1 MYISTA
7 SVKDIRSR
15 GRALL
20 SSIHLKRSRR
30 AGIMLR
36 GGNMPEIIEPRVLKG
51 FRDYLPQDETARRA
65 LMEILER
72 VFRSFGFVPID
83 TPALEYA
90 EVLLGKGGG
99 ETDKQVYRFKDKGE
113 RDVAL
118 RFDLTVPFARFMAA
132 HVDELYLPFRRYHMA
147 KVWRGENTQRG
158 RYREFMQCDF
168 DIVGIDSASAD
179 TDIILLISEAIA
191 ALDVGSFTVRV
202 NHRGIFN
209 RFLEASGVR
218 EKSAAVLR
226 LVDKLEKIGA
236 EEVGRLL
243 AAEVGEGTA
252 ASVLEF
258 VRKEE
263 GFEETL
269 AKIEGL
275 AGGPAPDSARLRDIW
290 RNASEAGFAGKL
302 CLDPS
307 ITRGLDYYTGVVFET
322 SLDAMPEI
330 GSVCSGG
337 RYDELASL
345 YTTKRLPG
353 VGSSIGLD
361 RLLAALDELGKIKG
375 RPGYTQL
382 LVLAVEDSLAPSY
395 HRIARALRVA
405 GIAAEVFPEKRKLAQ
420 QFAYAERKGIP
431 LAIILGTEEAAQGR
445 VQLRDLGKRESLSL
459 PFASGDAAEL
469 VARVAELL
477 ARPAR

>member
-1 MYISTA
+1 
-7 SVKDIRSR
+7 
-15 GRALL
+15 
-20 SSIHLKRSRR
+20 
-30 AGIMLR
+30 
-36 GGNMPEIIEPRVLKG
+36 MPEIIEPRVLKG

-99 ETDKQVYRFKDKGE
+99 ETDKQVYRFQDKGG

-118 RFDLTVPFARFMAA
+118 RFDLTVPFARFMAE
-132 HVDELYLPFRRYHMA
+132 HLDELYLPFRRYHMA

-179 TDIILLISEAIA
+179 TDILLLIADAIA
-191 ALDVGSFTVRV
+191 ALDAGAFTIRA

-209 RFLEASGVR
+209 RFLESAGVR
-218 EKSAAVLR
+218 EKSAAALR
-226 LVDKLEKIGA
+226 LVDKLEKIGPD
-236 EEVGRLL
+236 EVRRLL
-243 AAEVGEGTA
+243 AAEIGEGTA
-252 ASVLEF
+252 DKVLNF
-258 VRKEE
+258 ISKE
-263 GFEETL
+263 GSFEATL

-275 AGGPAPDSARLRDIW
+275 AGGPAADTLRLREIW
-290 RNASEAGFAGKL
+290 RNASEAGFPGTL
-302 CLDPS
+302 VLDPS

-322 SLDAMPEI
+322 NLDALPEI
-330 GSVCSGG
+330 GSICSGG

-361 RLLAALDELGKIKG
+361 RLLSALDTLGKMK
-375 RPGYTQL
+375 RRSGYTHV
-382 LVLAVEDSLAPSY
+382 LVLAIEDSLSPAY
-395 HRIARALRVA
+395 HKIARALRA
-405 GIAAEVFPEKRKLAQ
+405 SGIAAEVFPEKRKLAQ

-431 LAIILGTEEAAQGR
+431 IAIIVGAEESTAGKA
-445 VQLRDLGKRESLSL
+445 QLRDLGTRESLTL
-459 PFASGDAAEL
+459 PFAAGDASAL
-469 VARVAELL
+469 VAGAIEMLKRQGK
-477 ARPAR
+477 

>member
-1 MYISTA
+1 M
-7 SVKDIRSR
+7 VR
-15 GRALL
+15 G
-20 SSIHLKRSRR
+20 
-30 AGIMLR
+30 GIM
-36 GGNMPEIIEPRVLKG
+36 PDIIEPRVLKG

-65 LMEILER
+65 LMETLEK

-99 ETDKQVYRFKDKGE
+99 ETDKQVYRFQDKGG

-118 RFDLTVPFARFMAA
+118 RFDLTVPFARFMAE

-179 TDIILLISEAIA
+179 TDILLLIGDAIS
-191 ALDVGSFTVRV
+191 ALDVGGFTIRV

-209 RFLEASGVR
+209 RFLEGAGVR
-218 EKSAAVLR
+218 DKSAAVLR

-243 AAEVGEGTA
+243 VSEVGAGTA
-252 ASVLEF
+252 SRILEF
-258 VRKEE
+258 VGKED
-263 GFEETL
+263 GFEATL
-269 AKIEGL
+269 AKMEGL
-275 AGGPAPDSARLRDIW
+275 AGGPSGDSARLREIW

-302 CLDPS
+302 SLDPS

-322 SLDAMPEI
+322 SLDAMPDI

-345 YTTKRLPG
+345 YTSRKLPG

-361 RLLAALDELGKIKG
+361 RLLAALAALERMKG
-375 RPGYTQL
+375 RLGYTEV
-382 LVLAVEDSLAPSY
+382 LVLAIEDSLSPSY
-395 HRIARALRVA
+395 HRIARALRSA

-431 LAIILGTEEAAQGR
+431 LAIVLGAEEAAGGTAL
-445 VQLRDLGKRESLSL
+445 VRDLASRESMSL
-459 PFASGDAAEL
+459 PFAGGDAAAL
-469 VARVAELL
+469 VARARELL
-477 ARPAR
+477 SRPRP